1 MKKIYWMGLLAT
13 LLLGGCSE
21 EDGLNSGNGGN
32 ELLGE
37 QAYLTVRI
45 SDAGA
50 STRGTAGNPEFEDG
64 TADEHYVTGARF
76 FFYDN
81 GKEYVTEANVW
92 DGGDAD
98 KTDDNIEFNGNTVI
112 VLNGLEDQTFPKY
125 MVTVLNAP
133 ADYQPGETLDAML
146 KTLSG
151 GIYQGQT
158 FIMSTTSY
166 VHNANADG
174 STTPY
179 FVTELTTANFQEEP
193 IPTTVND
200 NVVEVYVERLAAKV
214 TLDVSD
220 QIGNKESNGLYK
232 LNVTVA
238 GDDNDDVENDA
249 TAGTDIYVKLL
260 GWGLNATA
268 KDSYMMKNIDE
279 SWKSEAT
286 GLGFGWNDASNFRS
300 YWGMSY
306 NYDDD
311 ADTAYPDNAEDVETD
326 TNDELKLEY
335 ISAEGIKTTIDG
347 KTPNYCAE
355 NTFPEAIA
363 STAAARTS
371 ILLKAQI
378 CDEDGNSL
386 DMVRYNG
393 MLFYKNHYLSYVL
406 NALSNSD
413 KLNVWYQTKAVEGT
427 EPAEYA
433 QINES
438 YVELADLGD
447 GKVKVQLKKKTST
460 AEDEAVTTETQ
471 LYKRSGS
478 GTEKDPYKF
487 TPLTATDITEAD
499 NALASFDANNP
510 AIGYNDG
517 QMYYNIPIEHLRA
530 FEANQTDP
538 KEGNY
543 GVVRNHHYVV
553 TINKLENIGKGIFDP
568 EEVIVPSDEDEEVYY
583 VGASIHILSWKIVNQ
598 EVDL

>member
-13 LLLGGCSE
+13 LLLGGCAE
-21 EDGLNSGNGGN
+21 EDGLNAGNGGN
-32 ELLGE
+32 VSMDE
-37 QAYLTVRI
+37 QTYLTVRI
-45 SDAGA
+45 MDAGA
-50 STRGTAGNPEFEDG
+50 STKGTAGNPEFEDG
-64 TADEHYVTGARF
+64 TDAEHKVTNARF
-76 FFYDN
+76 FFYDA

-92 DGGDAD
+92 NGGNAD
-98 KTDDNIEFNGNTVI
+98 KTDANIEFNGNTLI
-112 VLNGLEDQTFPKY
+112 VLNGLEAQNFPKY

-133 ADYQPGETLDAML
+133 EDYQPGETLD
-146 KTLSG
+146 
-151 GIYQGQT
+151 
-158 FIMSTTSY
+158 
-166 VHNANADG
+166 G
-174 STTPY
+174 SVTPY
-179 FVTELTTANFQEEP
+179 FVTELTTDNFQEEP

-200 NVVEVYVERLAAKV
+200 NVVKVYVERLAAKV
-214 TLDVSD
+214 LLEVSD

-306 NYDDD
+306 NYGD

-378 CDEDGNSL
+378 CDDSGNGL

-393 MLFYKNHYLSYVL
+393 MLFKKDHYLSYVL
-406 NALSNSD
+406 NALSNNNS
-413 KLNVWYQTKAVEGT
+413 LNAWHQTKTAEGN

-433 QINES
+433 QIDKS
-438 YVELADLGD
+438 LVELADLGD
-447 GKVKVQLKKKTST
+447 GKVKVQLKKETST
-460 AEDEAVTTETQ
+460 AEGEAVTTVKQ

-478 GTEKDPYKF
+478 GTEQDPYKF
-487 TPLTATDITEAD
+487 DPLTATDITAAD
-499 NALASFDANNP
+499 NALASFNANNP
-510 AIGYNDG
+510 AIGYNG
-517 QMYYNIPIEHLRA
+517 GLMYYNIPIEHLRPIVTGEDLE
-530 FEANQTDP
+530 EA
-538 KEGNY
+538 NY
-543 GVVRNHHYVV
+543 GVVRNHYYKV
-553 TINKLENIGKGIFDP
+553 TINKLENVGKGIFNP
-568 EEVIVPSDEDEEVYY
+568 EEVIVPSDEEGDLYY

-598 EVDL
+598 GVEL

>member
-1 MKKIYWMGLLAT
+1 MKKMYWMGLFAT
-13 LLLGGCSE
+13 LLAWGGCSE
-21 EDGLNSGNGGN
+21 EDGLNPENGGN
-32 ELLGE
+32 KPMDE
-37 QAYLTVRI
+37 QTYLTVRI
-45 SDAGA
+45 MDAGA

-81 GKEYVTEANVW
+81 DKEYVTEANVW
-92 DGGDAD
+92 DGGDVD

-151 GIYQGQT
+151 GIYQGKT

-166 VHNANADG
+166 VHNANADV

-200 NVVEVYVERLAAKV
+200 NVVKVYVERLAAKV
-214 TLDVSD
+214 LLEVSD
-220 QIGNKESNGLYK
+220 QIDNKESNGLYK

-238 GDDNDDVENDA
+238 GDDNNDVENGT
-249 TAGTDIYVKLL
+249 TAGADIYVKLL

-268 KDSYMMKNIDE
+268 KNSYMMKNIDKN
-279 SWKSEAT
+279 WKSEAT
-286 GLGFGWNDASNFRS
+286 GLGFSWNDASKFRS

-306 NYDDD
+306 NYGD
-311 ADTAYPDNAEDVETD
+311 AETAYPDNAEDVEAD

-335 ISAEGIKTTIDG
+335 ISANKIETAVDG

-378 CDEDGNSL
+378 CNDSGKGL

-393 MLFYKNHYLSYVL
+393 MLFKKDHYLSYVL
-406 NALSNSD
+406 NALSNSNS
-413 KLNVWYQTKAVEGT
+413 LNAWHQTKAAEGT

-433 QINES
+433 QIDKS
-438 YVELADLGD
+438 LVELANLGD
-447 GKVKVQLKKKTST
+447 GKVKIQLKKKTPT
-460 AEDEAVTTETQ
+460 TGETVTTEKP
-471 LYKRSGS
+471 LYKRT
-478 GTEKDPYKF
+478 GTGTQQDPYKF
-487 TPLTATDITEAD
+487 EPFTATDITDVD
-499 NALASFDANNP
+499 NTLASFNANNP
-510 AIGYNDG
+510 ATGYNG
-517 QMYYNIPIEHLRA
+517 GLMYYNIPIEHLRA
-530 FEANQTDP
+530 IVTGEDLKEA
-538 KEGNY
+538 NY
-543 GVVRNHHYVV
+543 GVVRNHYYKV
-553 TINKLENIGKGIFDP
+553 TINKLENVGKGIFDP
-568 EEVIVPSDEDEEVYY
+568 DEAIVPGDDDEIYYY

>member
-1 MKKIYWMGLLAT
+1 MW
-13 LLLGGCSE
+13 
-21 EDGLNSGNGGN
+21 N
-32 ELLGE
+32 
-37 QAYLTVRI
+37 
-45 SDAGA
+45 
-50 STRGTAGNPEFEDG
+50 
-64 TADEHYVTGARF
+64 
-76 FFYDN
+76 
-81 GKEYVTEANVW
+81 
-92 DGGDAD
+92 GGDAD
-98 KTDDNIEFNGNTVI
+98 KADDNIEFNGNTLI
-112 VLNGLEDQTFPKY
+112 VLNGLEAQNFPKY

-151 GIYQGQT
+151 GIYQGQN

-166 VHNANADG
+166 VHSANDDDD
-174 STTPY
+174 SVTPY
-179 FVTELTTANFQEEP
+179 FVTELTDNNFQEEP

-220 QIGNKESNGLYK
+220 QIGNKGSNGLYK

-279 SWKSEAT
+279 SWKSDAT
-286 GLGFGWNDASNFRS
+286 GLGFDWNDAPNFRS

-311 ADTAYPDNAEDVETD
+311 ADTAYPNNAEDVEKD
-326 TNDELKLEY
+326 ANDKLKLEY
-335 ISAEGIKTTIDG
+335 ISANEIGTGVDG

-406 NALSNSD
+406 NALSNSG
-413 KLNVWYQTKAVEGT
+413 KLNVWYQTKAAEGT
-427 EPAEYA
+427 DPAEYA

-447 GKVKVQLKKKTST
+447 GKVKIQLKKKTPT
-460 AEDEAVTTETQ
+460 TGEAVTTEKP
-471 LYKRSGS
+471 LYKRT
-478 GTEKDPYKF
+478 GTGTQQDPYKF
-487 TPLTATDITEAD
+487 DPLTVTDITEAD
-499 NALASFDANNP
+499 NALASFNANNP
-510 AIGYNDG
+510 AIGYNG
-517 QMYYNIPIEHLRA
+517 GLMYYNIPIEHLRPIVTGEDLK
-530 FEANQTDP
+530 EA
-538 KEGNY
+538 NY
-543 GVVRNHHYVV
+543 GVVRNHYYKV

>member
-32 ELLGE
+32 KPMDE
-37 QAYLTVRI
+37 QTYLTVRI
-45 SDAGA
+45 MDAGA

-92 DGGDAD
+92 GGGDAD
-98 KTDDNIEFNGNTVI
+98 KADDNIEFNGNTLI
-112 VLNGLEDQTFPKY
+112 VLNGQEAQNFPKY

-146 KTLSG
+146 ETLSG
-151 GIYQGQT
+151 GIYQGQN

-166 VHNANADG
+166 AHDKNANG
-174 STTPY
+174 SVTPY
-179 FVTELTTANFQEEP
+179 FVTELIADNFQKEP
-193 IPTTVND
+193 ISTTVND
-200 NVVEVYVERLAAKV
+200 NVVKVYVERLAAKV

-238 GDDNDDVENDA
+238 GDDNDDVENGT

-268 KDSYMMKNIDE
+268 KNSYMMKNIDE

-286 GLGFGWNDASNFRS
+286 GLGFVWNDASNFRS

-306 NYDDD
+306 NYGD
-311 ADTAYPDNAEDVETD
+311 AETAYPDNAEDVETD
-326 TNDELKLEY
+326 TNDKLKLEY
-335 ISAEGIKTTIDG
+335 ISANEIETGVDG

-378 CDEDGNSL
+378 CDEDGNDL

-393 MLFYKNHYLSYVL
+393 MLFYKNHYFSYVL
-406 NALSNSD
+406 NALSNSNS
-413 KLNVWYQTKAVEGT
+413 LNVWHQTKAAEGT

-433 QINES
+433 QIDKS
-438 YVELADLGD
+438 LVELADLGD
-447 GKVKVQLKKKTST
+447 GKVKIQLKKKTPT
-460 AEDEAVTTETQ
+460 TGEAVTTEKP
-471 LYKRSGS
+471 LYKRT
-478 GTEKDPYKF
+478 GTGTQQDPYKF
-487 TPLTATDITEAD
+487 EPFTATDITDVD
-499 NALASFDANNP
+499 NTLASFNANNP
-510 AIGYNDG
+510 AIGYNG
-517 QMYYNIPIEHLRA
+517 GLMYYNIPIEHLRPIVTGEDLK
-530 FEANQTDP
+530 EA
-538 KEGNY
+538 NY
-543 GVVRNHHYVV
+543 GVVRNHYYKV
-553 TINKLENIGKGIFDP
+553 TINKLENVGKGIFDP
-568 EEVIVPSDEDEEVYY
+568 DEVIVPSDEDEEVYY

-598 EVDL
+598 GVDL